1 MADEELVL
9 DTTYLLP
16 IFGIDVRLK
25 GFGELFPRLLAS
37 YAVLYNPVS
46 LVEAKWIVLKLSGG
60 DPSRKEL
67 LLKAYRLGLRAL
79 LSDRRLKQTGLTNP
93 DVEEI
98 ADELLLKAGVKDYF
112 DRVIFATAAQQGAIL
127 LTEDEE
133 LMKIGLTGIP
143 RPKEVISWEKL
154 IAEEEF

>member
-1 MADEELVL
+1 MDKVLL

-16 IFGIDVRLK
+16 VFGIDVGLQD
-25 GFGELFPRLLAS
+25 FSNLFPRLLDKYS
-37 YAVLYNPVS
+37 VMYNPVS
-46 LVEAKWIVLKLSGG
+46 IVEAKRIVLRLSRG

-79 LSDRRLKQTGLTNP
+79 LSDRRLKQTDLTNP

-112 DRVIFATAAQQGAIL
+112 DRVIFATATQQGAIL

-133 LMKIGLTGIP
+133 LMKIGLTGVP

>member
-46 LVEAKWIVLKLSGG
+46 LVEAKWIVLKLVK
-60 DPSRKEL
+60 KEPQKRDILLGRFRRGLEALLRDDRLGQTELTSPEIEEVADL
-67 LLKAYRLGLRAL
+67 LLTR
-79 LSDRRLKQTGLTNP
+79 TG
-93 DVEEI
+93 I
-98 ADELLLKAGVKDYF
+98 ADYF
-112 DRVIFATAAQQGAIL
+112 DRLIYATAASRGSVL

-133 LMKIGLTGIP
+133 LA
-143 RPKEVISWEKL
+143 RV
-154 IAEEEF
+154 AR

>member
-1 MADEELVL
+1 MDKVLL

-16 IFGIDVRLK
+16 VFGIDVGLQD
-25 GFGELFPRLLAS
+25 FSNLFPRLLDKYS
-37 YAVLYNPVS
+37 VMYNPVS
-46 LVEAKWIVLKLSGG
+46 IVEAKRIVLRLSRG

-133 LMKIGLTGIP
+133 LMKIGLTGVP